1 MTEEEALAA
10 ARAFL
15 RDRYGDG
22 PPTIV
27 IDPAGAGEHRLAWTV
42 GFDSQEHIDT
52 GDFTQAPMVRQLVV
66 FKDGSLI
73 DFTPSA
79 LSTAEARAWFG
90 DGVWPER
97 LDRLT
102 DPRVF
107 GTRWNEQP
115 PAPGA

>member
-27 IDPAGAGEHRLAWTV
+27 IEPGGTTEYRLAWTV

-79 LSTAEARAWFG
+79 LTAQESVTWCE

-97 LDRLT
+97 LNQLT
-102 DPRVF
+102 DPRAF
-107 GTRWNEQP
+107 GTQWSHRP
-115 PAPGA
+115 PSAGA

>member
-1 MTEEEALAA
+1 MTEEEALAGA
-10 ARAFL
+10 WAFL

-27 IDPAGAGEHRLAWTV
+27 IEPGGTAEHRLAWTV
-42 GFDSQEHIDT
+42 GFDSQEHIDS
-52 GDFTQAPMVRQLVV
+52 GDFTQAPMVRELVV

-79 LSTAEARAWFG
+79 LTTGEAVAWCE

-97 LDRLT
+97 LDQLT

-107 GTRWNEQP
+107 GTQWTGQP

>member
-1 MTEEEALAA
+1 MTEGEVLAA
-10 ARAFL
+10 AWAFL

-27 IDPAGAGEHRLAWTV
+27 IGPAATAEYRLAWTV
-42 GFDSQEHIDT
+42 RFDSQEHIDT
-52 GDFTQAPMVRQLVV
+52 GDFTQAPMVRQLVL

-79 LSTAEARAWFG
+79 LNTDEGRAWF
-90 DGVWPER
+90 DQGVWPER
-97 LDRLT
+97 LNQLT

-107 GTRWNEQP
+107 GTVWTRQP
-115 PAPGA
+115 PPWAK